1 MATRSVPDTGSVANV
16 REDLLD
22 FVSLV
27 LSQAHQTNLVSS
39 SGSTT
44 SRTQGC
50 RNRESMDTCLSYQLL
65 SSIAQREY
73 TSSTSFF
80 RTSIADSSFP
90 LTLLAPAR
98 AFLSNVQILTALPLV
113 LCTAFWTVH
122 KLHRLLQHDP
132 RLPDALQPTQ
142 LG

>member
-22 FVSLV
+22 FVNLV
-27 LSQAHQTNLVSS
+27 LLQSCQTDLVSS

-44 SRTQGC
+44 SRTHGC
-50 RNRESMDTCLSYQLL
+50 RNRESMDTCSACQLL
-65 SSIAQREY
+65 TSIAQREY
-73 TSSTSFF
+73 TSRTSFL

-98 AFLSNVQILTALPLV
+98 AFLSNVQILTAFPLV

-122 KLHRLLQHDP
+122 SLHRLLQPND
-132 RLPDALQPTQ
+132 RLANALPLTR